1 VEMQGKEFQA
11 PADLRNRPNGLLAS
25 LSAGKHKPPAELKNA
40 PGRPLISRYHP
51 ELSGGAENTRLIAPV
66 IGSLPGIRRI
76 ANNCCEMQRRLAVSH
91 ILA

>member
-1 VEMQGKEFQA
+1 MEMQGKEFQA

-51 ELSGGAENTRLIAPV
+51 ELSGGRREHTVNRACHWIFAGDSEN
-66 IGSLPGIRRI
+66 S
-76 ANNCCEMQRRLAVSH
+76 Q
-91 ILA
+91 